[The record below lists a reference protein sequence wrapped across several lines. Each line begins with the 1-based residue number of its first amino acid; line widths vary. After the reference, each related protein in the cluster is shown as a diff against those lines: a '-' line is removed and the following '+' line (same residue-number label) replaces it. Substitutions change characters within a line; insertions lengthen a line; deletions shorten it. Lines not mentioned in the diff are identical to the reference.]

1 MLTFVESLSLA
12 GDRAK
17 QNDDAVGFA
26 HQRGWV
32 IDGATDLHDT
42 PLSGWASDAAWIA
55 HCANADFHAN
65 AHLDLHDMLHV
76 AVDVAIARFKDLAG
90 PTPYEKWKS
99 PIASLAMVAE
109 TALGVVGLDLGDC
122 RVFALDA
129 ASAVHVAGGPGDA
142 GDNESKLA
150 AQQTDK
156 EKPLLQR
163 AATIAMLRRAR
174 ENLNK
179 EAAHWT
185 VALDPECIKH
195 ARTWTLRLKRPAHVL
210 LMTDGFSAL
219 TDRYG
224 AFDAGGLVQAAVDT
238 GLQNLGREL
247 RMIEDRDAGGD
258 IHPRFKRSDDATAL
272 LLRLT

>member
-17 QNDDAVGFA
+17 QNDDAVGYA

-32 IDGATDLHDT
+32 IDGATDLHDA
-42 PLSGWASDAAWIA
+42 PLTGWASDAAWIA

-65 AHLDLHDMLHV
+65 AHLDLHDMLNV
-76 AVDVAIARFKDLAG
+76 AVDVLIARFKDVAG
-90 PTPYEKWKS
+90 ALPAEKWKS

-129 ASAVHVAGGPGDA
+129 DGAVHVAGGPGDA
-142 GDNESKLA
+142 GDHEMKLA

-156 EKPLLQR
+156 HKPLLER
-163 AATIAMLRRAR
+163 TATIEMLRKTRASLNR
-174 ENLNK
+174 EGS
-179 EAAHWT
+179 HWT
-185 VALDPECIKH
+185 FGLEPECVKH

-210 LMTDGFSAL
+210 LMTDGFSSL

-224 AFDAGGLVQAAVDT
+224 AFDAAGLVQAAIDK
-238 GLQNLGREL
+238 GLQELGREI
-247 RMIEDRDAGGD
+247 RSIENADAASD
-258 IHPRFKRSDDATAL
+258 LHPRFKKSDDATAL